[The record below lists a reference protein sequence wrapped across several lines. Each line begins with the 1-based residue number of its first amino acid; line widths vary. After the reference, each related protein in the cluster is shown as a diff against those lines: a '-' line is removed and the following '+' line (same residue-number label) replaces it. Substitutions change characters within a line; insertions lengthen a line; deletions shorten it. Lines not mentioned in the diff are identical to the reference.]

1 MTLES
6 TEITPGGCIFTD
18 PLAAVEEAEFLAEQ
32 SGKSHAIVAID
43 GDCFRVVDKD
53 FALARGLHIV
63 EICNP

>member
-6 TEITPGGCIFTD
+6 TEITPGDCIFTD
-18 PLAAVEEAEFLAEQ
+18 PLAAVEEAEFLAKQ

-43 GDCFRVVDKD
+43 GSCLRVVDRD

>member
-6 TEITPGGCIFTD
+6 TEIKFTD

-32 SGKSHAIVAID
+32 NGKSHAIVAID
-43 GDCFRVVDKD
+43 GDCLRVVDKD

>member
-1 MTLES
+1 MRKGGMTLES
-6 TEITPGGCIFTD
+6 IEIKFTD

-32 SGKSHAIVAID
+32 NGKSHAIVAID
-43 GDCFRVVDKD
+43 GDCLRVVDKD